1 VETILALIP
10 AYQEG
15 LRVATVVEGA
25 TACLPVAVVDDGSTD
40 ETAALAEAA
49 GAVVRRQIPRAGKGR
64 RTPASGAVTPT
75 DL

>member
-25 TACLPVAVVDDGSTD
+25 TACRPVAVVDDGSTD

-49 GAVVRRQIPRAGKGR
+49 GAVVRPRSRVRARGGGR
-64 RTPASGAVTPT
+64 LHLGP
-75 DL
+75 